1 MGLWSK
7 NRVHFVNISG
17 SSKSSKNISTWILAN
32 DKGGGIYVEGGSHP
46 KNICDKGQILSNLF
60 LVGKKDGGNR
70 PVINLKNLNASIPYL
85 HFKMEGLHLLKD
97 ILKEKD
103 YVQDRPEGCLLL
115 CSSSWKSSEVYQFC
129 WEVCYTNSF
138 VYVLAWD
145 HLHACF
151 QSYWK
156 SQ

>member
-1 MGLWSK
+1 M
-7 NRVHFVNISG
+7 
-17 SSKSSKNISTWILAN
+17 
-32 DKGGGIYVEGGSHP
+32 
-46 KNICDKGQILSNLF
+46 SNLF

-115 CSSSWKSSEVYQFC
+115 CSSSSKSLEVYPVLLGRSIIQIPLSMF
-129 WEVCYTNSF
+129 WPGTSSMHVFKATENPNSNSKKNQYSHHRRPRRYALDEPNNRRAKQNREHIDF
-138 VYVLAWD
+138 LLTEIGG
-145 HLHACF
+145 HN
-151 QSYWK
+151 K
-156 SQ
+156 SE